1 MVTGHLH
8 NITRH
13 GKNEMYVS
21 DDVAPCILLG
31 FKALRVP
38 GLERLK
44 TTAEQDRGRS
54 NRRPGPE
61 QLRCVYQHFLISKPL
76 LPLVSLAHHDKL
88 RCLRLRNYPDQTDL
102 VSFKTKRVPL
112 RSRVKKTQDPRPFDC
127 L

>member
-1 MVTGHLH
+1 MARTKCVSLVMSRHLF
-8 NITRH
+8 
-13 GKNEMYVS
+13 G
-21 DDVAPCILLG
+21 LG

-44 TTAEQDRGRS
+44 MTAEQDRGRS

-61 QLRCVYQHFLISKPL
+61 QLHCVYQHFLISKPL

-88 RCLRLRNYPDQTDL
+88 RCLRLRYYPDHTESVTL
-102 VSFKTKRVPL
+102 KTKKVPL
-112 RSRVKKTQDPRPFDC
+112 QSRVKKVQDPRPFEC